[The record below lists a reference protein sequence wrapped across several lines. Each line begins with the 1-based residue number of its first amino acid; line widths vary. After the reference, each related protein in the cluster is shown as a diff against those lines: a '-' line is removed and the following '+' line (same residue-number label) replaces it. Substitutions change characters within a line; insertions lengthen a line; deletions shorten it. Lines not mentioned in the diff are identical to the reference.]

1 MTTVGY
7 GDFYPVTPI
16 GKLVAV
22 FTMLTGIIILA
33 LPITVIGKAA
43 LVHTHA
49 SVSLQANVL
58 HPLCPVHA
66 PPAGT
71 NFARVLRQ
79 IQHEALM
86 SEISLADRNDD
97 GVIDTS
103 ELKVRATFVVAV
115 GVGCVT
121 HMSPCALPPFQN
133 LLKTLSNL
141 APDDEM
147 ARSIPASAEKLLA
160 KYDADQ
166 SGVLEPLEMVCTS
179 HAATPPTSHTLTH
192 NPVAL
197 HRAGNAKGR
206 PCQDDYSRTSCLQ
219 PAPTGVRTAA
229 PRAAAAQPR
238 QVLHAAPKRLAAESI
253 LQGWQQ

>member
-1 MTTVGY
+1 
-7 GDFYPVTPI
+7 
-16 GKLVAV
+16 
-22 FTMLTGIIILA
+22 MLL
-33 LPITVIGKAA
+33 
-43 LVHTHA
+43 
-49 SVSLQANVL
+49 
-58 HPLCPVHA
+58 
-66 PPAGT
+66 
-71 NFARVLRQ
+71 
-79 IQHEALM
+79 
-86 SEISLADRNDD
+86 
-97 GVIDTS
+97 
-103 ELKVRATFVVAV
+103 
-115 GVGCVT
+115 
-121 HMSPCALPPFQN
+121 PFQN

-179 HAATPPTSHTLTH
+179 PLVLPTSHTLTH

-206 PCQDDYSRTSCLQ
+206 PCQDDYSRTPCLQ

-229 PRAAAAQPR
+229 PRAAATQPR
-238 QVLHAAPKRLAAESI
+238 QVLHATPKRLAAESI